1 MDHVRALS
9 VNQRL
14 HSMAP
19 TTTTMAMTTTTS
31 RVTAI
36 GGQVYDD
43 DDVDG
48 DDDDDDKD
56 DGACSQVC
64 VYGAYGV
71 YGYVFV
77 HMYMYVFINIYMY
90 IYIYICI
97 WHSFHDPIQHR
108 RTHNVHQWVVFFS
121 TARSGLCT
129 CNACICTPTCDGV
142 YTPLGAVHTP
152 PIRGYTL
159 RVMVYTPP
167 PPVPC
172 TPQTPRRHIWDAS
185 PTMVC
190 LGAS

>member
-77 HMYMYVFINIYMY
+77 HTYMYVFINIYMY
-90 IYIYICI
+90 IYVYGTRFTILSNTVEHITCI
-97 WHSFHDPIQHR
+97 NGWCSSPRLDLGSAL
-108 RTHNVHQWVVFFS
+108 VM
-121 TARSGLCT
+121 L
-129 CNACICTPTCDGV
+129 V
-142 YTPLGAVHTP
+142 YVP
-152 PIRGYTL
+152 PH
-159 RVMVYTPP
+159 VMGYTPP
-167 PPVPC
+167 
-172 TPQTPRRHIWDAS
+172 
-185 PTMVC
+185 
-190 LGAS
+190 